1 MMRIQSHDR
10 RSPARGMRAL
20 LSLLLVLLV
29 ASTLPTTARA
39 DTLYQVE
46 IVVFARDSGDG
57 EDSLRSTSALHYPAR
72 TVALGPEGGAPF
84 QSLPAANLQLNREA
98 AALAQRKNLRVL
110 AHQGWVW
117 PGEDAAHATPVAI
130 GAGRQVGA
138 HHELEG
144 YVALSADHFL
154 RIDTQL
160 WLSRFGGP
168 GNGEPL
174 ALPNAPGAVDSG
186 TDNAAPGQVFMLREQ
201 RRMRSGELH
210 YFDNARL
217 GMLLLVTPAGAAP
230 AQ

>member
-1 MMRIQSHDR
+1 MMRIQSQDR
-10 RSPARGMRAL
+10 RSPTRGMRAL
-20 LSLLLVLLV
+20 LSLLLAALAVS
-29 ASTLPTTARA
+29 ALPATVRA
-39 DTLYQVE
+39 ETLYQVE
-46 IVVFARDSGDG
+46 IVVFARDAGDG
-57 EDSLRSTSALHYPAR
+57 EDSLRSTSTLHYPAR
-72 TVALGPEGGAPF
+72 TVALGAEGGAPF
-84 QSLPAANLQLNREA
+84 QSLPAASLQLNREA

-130 GAGRQVGA
+130 GAGRQIGA
-138 HHELEG
+138 HRELEG
-144 YVALSADHFL
+144 YVAISADHFL

-160 WLSRFGGP
+160 WLSRFGGA
-168 GNGEPL
+168 GSGEPL

-186 TDNAAPGQVFMLREQ
+186 DSGAPSQVFMLREQ

-217 GMLLLVTPAGAAP
+217 GMLMLVTPAGAAP